1 MTAATI
7 VSVTL
12 CGFGTVIDPKPI
24 YTIGFS
30 SAFALAIHS
39 KREGG
44 GVQLR
49 SGLSK
54 NQLES
59 VVMRRRYIIF
69 QVFTH
74 YPETIVVSAQSRGFG
89 TTA

>member
-1 MTAATI
+1 M
-7 VSVTL
+7 
-12 CGFGTVIDPKPI
+12 DPKPI

-30 SAFALAIHS
+30 SIFALVIHS

-54 NQLES
+54 NQLQS
-59 VVMRRRYIIF
+59 VIIRCGF
-69 QVFTH
+69 IDVQGHHSLSRDNGSIGPVERFWH
-74 YPETIVVSAQSRGFG
+74 DRLDDGVSY
-89 TTA
+89 